1 MVKKFFPILTIL
13 LLCGCSST
21 PPEFSRTVNFVP
33 SPRTRIYQ
41 ANYDYTWKA
50 ALEEMQRYPLLIA
63 NKDAGTI
70 TTQQIVSISDRYE
83 EPNVINNLEPR
94 GETKYY
100 IDLRI
105 RELAPLNNIPQTEV
119 TIIKYLSKLTQMGAP
134 RPIES
139 DYLDEKVIL
148 HRIKRLLELERLKL
162 ERHRK

>member
-1 MVKKFFPILTIL
+1 
-13 LLCGCSST
+13 
-21 PPEFSRTVNFVP
+21 
-33 SPRTRIYQ
+33 
-41 ANYDYTWKA
+41 
-50 ALEEMQRYPLLIA
+50 MQRYPLLIA

-119 TIIKYLSKLTQMGAP
+119 TIIKYLSKLTQMGAAK
-134 RPIES
+134 PIES

-162 ERHRK
+162 ERNRK